1 MKIKQGFNL
10 RTVCGENI
18 IVAEGL
24 SNIDFSR
31 IISLNESAAYLW
43 KNIHDKDFD
52 ADTLVSLLT
61 EEYDVSDEKARQDI
75 ETLIEQWKDAG
86 LIEEP
91 TSARII
97 EMRK

>member
-1 MKIKQGFNL
+1 MKIKKGFHL

-43 KNIHDKDFD
+43 KNIQDKDFD
-52 ADTLVSLLT
+52 DDMLVSLLT
-61 EEYDVSDEKARQDI
+61 EEYDVTDEKAREDVS
-75 ETLIEQWKDAG
+75 TLISQWQDAG
-86 LIEEP
+86 LIELN
-91 TSARII
+91 TI
-97 EMRK
+97 

>member
-1 MKIKQGFNL
+1 MKIKKGFNL
-10 RTVCGENI
+10 RNVCSEYI

-52 ADTLVSLLT
+52 ADMLTNLLT
-61 EEYDVSDEKARQDI
+61 EAYEVTDEKAHEDA
-75 ETLIEQWKDAG
+75 EVLISQWKDAG
-86 LIEEP
+86 LIEE
-91 TSARII
+91 
-97 EMRK
+97 

>member
-1 MKIKQGFNL
+1 MKVKKGFNL

-43 KNIHDKDFD
+43 KNIQGIDFD
-52 ADTLVSLLT
+52 ADKLTALLT
-61 EEYDVSDEKARQDI
+61 DEYEVEKETAQRDA
-75 ETLIEQWKDAG
+75 ETLITQWQDAG
-86 LIEEP
+86 LIE
-91 TSARII
+91 
-97 EMRK
+97 

>member
-1 MKIKQGFNL
+1 MKVKKGFNL

-43 KNIHDKDFD
+43 KNIQDKDFD
-52 ADTLVSLLT
+52 ADMLVSLLT
-61 EEYDVSDEKARQDI
+61 EEYEVSDEKARQDA
-75 ETLIEQWKDAG
+75 EELIGQWKDAG
-86 LIEEP
+86 LIAE
-91 TSARII
+91 
-97 EMRK
+97 